1 MFKVHAAWGRM
12 KYMREHASVQHV
24 DWKGLSRANAVRLK
38 KEMSVENIDAVILG
52 TMNNIHWLT
61 GIPMTGD
68 LPYFFSHF
76 AILTQSMDEPVLLSP
91 YVGTFFPEEREWI
104 GDVRD
109 LPFTKEIEDPTQQ
122 VVWHEEIVKVLG
134 EKTTAGQRIAVDP
147 RISIPLY
154 EGIVGGLPEADFCTV
169 SRVLSRARSI
179 KGPEE
184 LKALRQSCAVAE
196 MGMEAG
202 LGLICP
208 GVTERQIA
216 GRVTEAL
223 FSYGATGL
231 GFMPNIVAGE
241 RPGILFSSDKFV
253 RPGELIRVDISSIW
267 NGYYSCIARTAFTGH
282 PPAEI
287 VSLYDALRKA
297 HEESLDYIK
306 PGMTNY
312 ELYCFTKKK
321 IEEYTVGKYSLPF
334 FLGHGIGVS
343 MIDEPWIFDAACC
356 EERALEEGM
365 CFLFEP
371 VLHSDGYGDLA
382 LTDCVAVTD
391 SGVEILTR
399 TDRNLFTVHG
409 SES

>member
-1 MFKVHAAWGRM
+1 
-12 KYMREHASVQHV
+12 MREHASVQHV
-24 DWKGLSRANAVRLK
+24 DWRGLSRANARRLK
-38 KEMSVENIDAVILG
+38 KEMSAENVDAVILG
-52 TMNNIHWLT
+52 TMNNIHWIT

-91 YVGTFFPEEREWI
+91 YTSTFFPEEREWI

-109 LPFTKEIEDPTQQ
+109 LPFTKEIEDPTQR
-122 VVWHEEIVKVLG
+122 VVWHKEIVKVLG
-134 EKTTAGQRIAVDP
+134 EKTSAGQRIAVDP
-147 RISIPLY
+147 RLSIPLY
-154 EGIVGGLPEADFCTV
+154 EGIVEGLPEADFCTV
-169 SRVLSRARSI
+169 SRILSRARSI
-179 KGPEE
+179 KDPEE
-184 LKALRQSCAVAE
+184 LKALRQSCAIAE

-202 LGLICP
+202 LGIICP

-241 RPGILFSSDKFV
+241 RPGILFSSEKFV
-253 RPGELIRVDISSIW
+253 RPSELIRVDISSIW

-287 VSLYDALRKA
+287 VAAYDALRRA

-306 PGMTNY
+306 PGVTNY
-312 ELYCFTKKK
+312 DLYRFTKKR
-321 IEEYTVGKYSLPF
+321 IEEYTDGKYSLPF

-343 MIDEPWIFDAACC
+343 MIDEPWIFDESCC
-356 EERALEEGM
+356 EEGVLEENM

-371 VLHSDGYGDLA
+371 VLHMDGYGDLA
-382 LTDCVAVTD
+382 LTDCVAVTE
-391 SGVEILTR
+391 SGVEVLTR
-399 TDRNLFTVHG
+399 TNRNLYTIG
-409 SES
+409 ESET